1 MLQMLLLPRGHAFKT
16 EKPYVPEVASDVD
29 LRVAAVALGWALG
42 FGASLPSAQAA
53 EGLCRGDLC

>member
-1 MLQMLLLPRGHAFKT
+1 MLQMLLLPRAHAFKT

-42 FGASLPSAQAA
+42 FGASSFRLA
-53 EGLCRGDLC
+53 